1 MKVKILLTVHQFFP
15 EFAAGTEVLTLSTAR
30 ELRRRGFEVEI
41 LTGFPAHETLEDS
54 RRFDHYVHDG
64 FSVHRFHHAY
74 VSMGAQQDIMEA
86 EYDNTFVARWFRDLV
101 ARLKPDFVHFF
112 HLSRLSASLVDVC
125 VAQNIPT
132 VLTATDFWFICPTSQ
147 LRLPDN
153 GLCQGPSR
161 WSINCIRHIS
171 KLHQPASVSAALERI
186 PAPLLAA
193 GLSMLRLS
201 GSKEW
206 SAANHALALT
216 RRAPHLADRIN
227 KIDRVLAPTRL
238 MARLLTANGAE
249 AGRVSV
255 CPYGIA
261 LDHRRSS
268 PRPARAEDEPLR
280 IGFIGTLYDHK
291 GAHVLLE
298 AVAALPKARVVVDI
312 YGRLDD
318 FPDYTKRL
326 QNIAAGDE
334 RIRFKGTFPNSDIA
348 SIFDQLDVLVVPS
361 IWYENTPLVIHS
373 AQAFCCPVIASDLGG
388 MSESVRD
395 AKDGLLFEPGNSAEL
410 GRLIARLADDPGIV
424 ATLSAGCRPPR
435 TAEDYVDELE
445 QIYADVAHSRPRA
458 EAETVQTSLD

>member
-1 MKVKILLTVHQFFP
+1 VNILLTVHQFFP
-15 EFAAGTEVLTLSTAR
+15 HFSSGTEVLTLSTAR
-30 ELRRRGFEVEI
+30 ELRRRGHLVEI
-41 LTGFPAHETLEDS
+41 LAGYPAREMLDDS
-54 RRFDHYVHDG
+54 SRFDHYVYDG

-74 VSMGAQQDIMEA
+74 VPMGGQQDIMEA
-86 EYDNTFVARWFRDLV
+86 EYDNTFVAGWFRDLV

-125 VAQNIPT
+125 VAQKIPT

-147 LRLPDN
+147 LRLPDD
-153 GLCQGPSR
+153 GLCQGPSL

-171 KLHQPASVSAALERI
+171 KLHQPASVSAALERT

-193 GLSMLRLS
+193 GLSILRLS
-201 GSKEW
+201 GSKKW
-206 SAANHALALT
+206 PAGNHALALT
-216 RRAPHLADRIN
+216 RRASHLASRIN
-227 KIDRVLAPTRL
+227 KINRVLAPTRL
-238 MARLLTANGAE
+238 MAQLLTANGAE

-261 LDHRRSS
+261 LEHSRSS
-268 PRPARAEDEPLR
+268 QRPARTEGQPLR

-298 AVAALPKARVVVDI
+298 AVASIPKARVTVDI
-312 YGRLDD
+312 YGRLED
-318 FPDYTKRL
+318 FPEYTNRL
-326 QNIAAGDE
+326 KGIAADDE
-334 RIRFKGTFPNSDIA
+334 RIRFKGTFLNSEIA
-348 SIFDQLDVLVVPS
+348 SIFEQLDVLVVPS
-361 IWYENTPLVIHS
+361 VWYENTPLVIHS

-410 GRLIARLADDPGIV
+410 GRLINRLADDPSIV
-424 ATLSAGCRPPR
+424 ATLSTGCRPPR

-445 QIYADVAHSRPRA
+445 RIYADVARSRPQT
-458 EAETVQTSLD
+458 EAEPVQTN